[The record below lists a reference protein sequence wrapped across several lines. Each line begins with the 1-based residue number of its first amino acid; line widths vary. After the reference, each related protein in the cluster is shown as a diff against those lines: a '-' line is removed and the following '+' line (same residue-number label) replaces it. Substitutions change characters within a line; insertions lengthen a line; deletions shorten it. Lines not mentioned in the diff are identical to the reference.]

1 MQNKPK
7 RDHYDEPV
15 LQHARDDFV
24 RVLDTCTVADALE
37 QVRHSRPAGRIVY
50 FYVLDDDG
58 RLKGVLPTRR
68 LLLSEPDTPVK
79 DIMVKEVIALPH
91 QATLLD
97 ACEYFIFHRLLGLP
111 IVDRE
116 GRMVGVVDV
125 ELYTDEISELA
136 RREESDDVFQL
147 IGVRLAEVQRAS
159 IPAVFGRRFPWL
171 LCNIFGGLACAL
183 LGGQFESVLAKFVTL
198 SLFIPVVLA
207 IAESVSIQT
216 LSLALQAHHGNRFR
230 WKDTLGALAREIP
243 VGASLGLGAGVLV
256 AGTALIW
263 KGEAMVGLTILSAI
277 TLSVTTAAVLGL
289 TVPTILLAAQRD
301 PKLASGPIVLTLTDL
316 ATLLYYLG
324 LATWLLTG

>member
-1 MQNKPK
+1 MQSKPQ

-24 RVLDTCTVADALE
+24 RISATCTVAEALD
-37 QVRHSRPAGRIVY
+37 QVRSSRPAGRIVY
-50 FYVLDDDG
+50 FYVLDEDG
-58 RLKGVLPTRR
+58 RLTGVLPTRR
-68 LLLSEPDTPVK
+68 LLLSEPDTPVAE
-79 DIMVKEVIALPH
+79 IMVKEVITLSD

-97 ACEYFIFHRLLGLP
+97 ACECFILHRLLALP
-111 IVDRE
+111 IVDHLS
-116 GRMVGVVDV
+116 RMVGVVDV

-136 RREESDDVFQL
+136 RHEESDDVFQL

-183 LGGQFESVLAKFVTL
+183 LGGQFEGVLQQVVAL

-230 WKDTLGALAREIP
+230 WSDTLGALSREIP
-243 VGASLGLGAGVLV
+243 VGASLGLAAGLLI

-263 KGEAMVGLTILSAI
+263 KGDVLVGVTILGAI
-277 TLSVTTAAVLGL
+277 TLAVTTAAMLGL
-289 TVPTILLAAQRD
+289 IVPTILLAAQRD

-324 LATWLLTG
+324 LATWLLS

>member
-1 MQNKPK
+1 MQKQPK
-7 RDHYDEPV
+7 RNHYDEPV

-37 QVRHSRPAGRIVY
+37 QVRQSRPAGRIVY
-50 FYVLDDDG
+50 FYVLDDEG

-68 LLLSEPDTPVK
+68 LLLSEPDTPVRE
-79 DIMVKEVIALPH
+79 IMVKEVIALSD

-171 LCNIFGGLACAL
+171 LSNIFGGLACAL
-183 LGGQFESVLAKFVTL
+183 LGGQFESVLAKFVSL

-230 WKDTLGALAREIP
+230 WRDTLGALAREIP
-243 VGASLGLGAGVLV
+243 VGALLGLGAGVLV
-256 AGTALIW
+256 AGMALIW

-289 TVPTILLAAQRD
+289 IVPTILLAAQRD

-316 ATLLYYLG
+316 GTMLYYLG

>member
-1 MQNKPK
+1 MQSKPQ
-7 RDHYDEPV
+7 RGHYDEPV

-24 RVLDTCTVADALE
+24 RISANCTVAEALD
-37 QVRHSRPAGRIVY
+37 QVRSSRPAGRIVY
-50 FYVLDDDG
+50 FYVLDEDG
-58 RLKGVLPTRR
+58 RLTGVLPTRR
-68 LLLSEPDTPVK
+68 LLLSEPGTPVAT
-79 DIMVKEVIALPH
+79 IMVKEVVTLSD

-97 ACEYFIFHRLLGLP
+97 ACECFILHRLLALP
-111 IVDRE
+111 IVDHL

-136 RREESDDVFQL
+136 RHEESDDVFQL
-147 IGVRLAEVQRAS
+147 IGVRRAEVQRAS
-159 IPAVFGRRFPWL
+159 IPTVFGRRFPWL

-183 LGGQFESVLAKFVTL
+183 LGSQFEGVLQKVVAL

-230 WKDTLGALAREIP
+230 WGETLGALSREIP
-243 VGASLGLGAGVLV
+243 VGASLGLAAGLLI
-256 AGTALIW
+256 ASAALIW
-263 KGEAMVGLTILSAI
+263 KGDVLVGVTILGAI
-277 TLSVTTAAVLGL
+277 TLAVTTAATLGL
-289 TVPTILLAAQRD
+289 IVPTILLAAQRD

-324 LATWLLTG
+324 LATWLLS